1 MGFIFCRFRF
11 CIGRCDL
18 GNGDVVVRCRVL
30 PVVLVPAL
38 PLLVKEVE
46 RMLLPVVDKDDGDM
60 EADLLVSHCRFVPP
74 FGAVNDRR

>member
-30 PVVLVPAL
+30 PVVLV
-38 PLLVKEVE
+38 